1 MLHLIYF
8 YLLHL
13 MQNHHAQ
20 QSWDEMGEFDLPAM
34 INKVLETTREEQL
47 VYIGHSMGATGF
59 LAMAA
64 FKPQM
69 QSKILQA
76 NLLAPAAFMEHIR
89 SPVRIIAPYA
99 NEIKVYLK
107 TNLMET

>member
-1 MLHLIYF
+1 
-8 YLLHL
+8 
-13 MQNHHAQ
+13 MQNHHDQ
-20 QSWDEMGEFDLPAM
+20 QSWEEMGEFDLPAM

-107 TNLMET
+107 TNLM